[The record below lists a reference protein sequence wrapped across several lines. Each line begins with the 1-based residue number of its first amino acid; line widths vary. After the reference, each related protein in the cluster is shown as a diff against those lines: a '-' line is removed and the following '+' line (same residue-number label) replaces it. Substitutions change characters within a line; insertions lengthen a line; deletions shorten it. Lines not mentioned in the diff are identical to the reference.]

1 MKNNTEDTNE
11 YQQINKES
19 KFIAKYNLEG
29 IKTCLSSIEG
39 DIKKSIY
46 YHENGRSILI
56 NKINEEP
63 HYIAE
68 YSKDE
73 ICIYVSY
80 IEGNIK
86 KTIYKNEYGTLIK
99 EIEED
104 KESGLKTTTNYDNA
118 ENNPPLNLKKIILSD
133 KEGNI
138 IEEKYSKTVNGIIE
152 EYIDNKES
160 NIISDENKYIILRK
174 IEKLEKDAKK
184 ITEGNKIIYQY
195 ENEKITD
202 TYRSIAEDNIDTI
215 SQKII
220 ERNGEKIVIQFNIQ
234 EYFTSA
240 LRTIQISNISIE
252 ESYKKGD
259 FLPTF
264 KVDGFEIPLDSV
276 DKYKDICKKYDIES
290 IFKVLGKNEP
300 KETIQS
306 KIKSFIDVF
315 KR

>member
-1 MKNNTEDTNE
+1 MQYTNQD
-11 YQQINKES
+11 QQINKES
-19 KFIAKYNLEG
+19 KFIAEYNSEG
-29 IKTCLSSIEG
+29 IKTCLSYIEG

-68 YSKDE
+68 YSKE
-73 ICIYVSY
+73 GICFYVSY

-104 KESGLKTTTNYDNA
+104 KERGLKTTTNYDNA
-118 ENNPPLNLKKIILSD
+118 ENNPPVNLKKVILSD

-174 IEKLEKDAKK
+174 IENLENGAKK
-184 ITEGNKIIYQY
+184 ITEGNKIIHQY

-220 ERNGEKIVIQFNIQ
+220 ERNGERVVIQFNIQ

-252 ESYKKGD
+252 ESYKKDD

-300 KETIQS
+300 KATIQS